1 MPRTFINPTLYR
13 SLEEQINER
22 ERGNNMPEINWLDEM
37 EERSRNIPE
46 PISVNQNITIDV
58 GALRRSVEDFR
69 AGINTTFSTNIELY
83 QKITGGNWFFKD
95 KEGKECGPF
104 DTKKQAE
111 REYKKY

>member
-1 MPRTFINPTLYR
+1 MPRTFR
-13 SLEEQINER
+13 SIPEASIRILPPALEEQINER
-22 ERGNNMPEINWLDEM
+22 ERGNN
-37 EERSRNIPE
+37 IPIVQEAME
-46 PISVNQNITIDV
+46 PITINQTIEIDAD
-58 GALRRSVEDFR
+58 ALRRAVEDFR